1 MKITILG
8 QSGQLAQELQKYLK
22 SYELTFL
29 NREKLDL
36 LNINKINEVL
46 SKYRHDIII
55 NTTGSNKV
63 EEIEN
68 NDNEYERANI
78 INNLALEEIAKYCS
92 DNDIYFISYSTDYVF
107 DGKQDAPYL
116 ENSLTNPQTRYGIT
130 KDQGEKRILANM
142 SNCLIMRVSWVYSN
156 VAPNFLHTILNLLRN
171 NKQIKVVSD
180 QFGTPTSSS
189 FIAFVTQQLINKYES
204 YNNTFSILGI
214 MNVVPDGDTS
224 WYLYARLIEEI
235 YRGTNF
241 NLSDSLIKNISSDEY
256 SRIFNTSINR
266 PRYSVLCNTKMKKT
280 IFKDTKLWSSYLR
293 ELLEST

>member
-8 QSGQLAQELQKYLK
+8 QSGQLARELQKYLK
-22 SYELTFL
+22 SYELTIL
-29 NREKLDL
+29 NREQLDL
-36 LNINKINEVL
+36 LNINKIAEVL
-46 SKYRHDIII
+46 SKYHHDIII
-55 NTTGSNKV
+55 NATGSNKV

-78 INNLALEEIAKYCS
+78 INNLALGEIAKYCS

-107 DGKQDAPYL
+107 DGKRDTPYL
-116 ENSLTNPQTRYGIT
+116 EDSLTNPQTRYGTT
-130 KDQGEKRILANM
+130 KEQGERRILANM

-156 VAPNFLHTILNLLRN
+156 GAPNFLHTILNLLKS

-180 QFGTPTSSS
+180 QFGTPTSAS
-189 FIAFVTQQLINKYES
+189 FIAFVTQQLIKQYES
-204 YNNTFSILGI
+204 YNNSFSILGI

-224 WYLYARLIEEI
+224 WYLYAKLIEEI
-235 YRGTNF
+235 FRGTDF
-241 NLSDSLIKNISSDEY
+241 NVSDSLIKNISSDEY

-266 PRYSVLCNTKMKKT
+266 PRYSVLCNTKMKK
-280 IFKDTKLWSSYLR
+280 IVFKDTELWSSYLR